1 MLNFRVNKIFD
12 HYQQLSTNMASQL
25 ENELACIAFIKA
37 SMNKTVW

>member
-25 ENELACIAFIKA
+25 ENELAYIALLRRL
-37 SMNKTVW
+37 